1 MADIAHLSIDKYA
14 TFNAQFVFSDTNNV
28 PIDVTGYSA
37 AMQIRDAPN
46 GGNILASF
54 SSPSSG
60 ITIGTTDG
68 TVTLTISNTATGG
81 WTFTNAVYDI
91 LITDG
96 SGNKFRLVE
105 GAVFVNPGV
114 TQ

>member
-1 MADIAHLSIDKYA
+1 MADIAHLIIDKYA
-14 TFNAQFVFSDTNNV
+14 TYTAQFVFSNANNV

-37 AMQIRDAPN
+37 SMQIRDAPN

-54 SSPSSG
+54 SSPSTG
-60 ITIGTTDG
+60 IVIGTIDG
-68 TVTLTISNTATGG
+68 TVTLTISNTTTAG
-81 WTFTNAVYDI
+81 WTFTNAVYDV

-96 SGNKFRLVE
+96 GGNKFRLVE
-105 GAVFVNPGV
+105 GSIYVSPGV